1 MSIVCCIPARLESSR
16 IKEKML
22 LEVNGK
28 PLIKHVFDSVE
39 TFGYDTVV
47 LTDSSKIAKLIPSE
61 NVIMTGE
68 AENGTAR
75 IASVLNKLDYDNYL
89 NIQGDMLGVTKDTI
103 DPIINHLVAPS
114 QYGVITAY
122 KKGYNPNGV
131 KVIHSNGSA
140 SWFTRHD
147 IGYGDHHL
155 GIYMYKRIVLQQYRL
170 LKGADNNKED
180 LEQLRILR
188 YFPMYVAEVPYN
200 GNEINVLSDVKS
212 T

>member
-1 MSIVCCIPARLESSR
+1 MSTVCCIPARIGSSR

-22 LEVNGK
+22 VEFNGV
-28 PLIKHVFDSVE
+28 PLIKQVFNSVE
-39 TFGYDTVV
+39 SFGYDTVV
-47 LTDSSKIAKLIPSE
+47 LTDSEKIAKLIPSG
-61 NVIMTGE
+61 NVIMTPE

-75 IASVLNKLDYDNYL
+75 IASVLDKLYYDNYL
-89 NIQGDMLGVTKDTI
+89 NIQGDMLGITKDTI
-103 DPIINHLVAPS
+103 DPIVNHLAAPT

-122 KKGYNPNGV
+122 KKGYDPNGV

-155 GIYMYKRIVLQQYRL
+155 GIYMYNRIVLQQYYL
-170 LKGADNNKED
+170 LRGADNNKED

-188 YFPMYVAEVPYN
+188 YFPMSVAEVSYS
-200 GNEINVLSDVKS
+200 GKEINTLTDIYE
-212 T
+212 